1 MDQPI
6 QPVKLNDFTLDDKV
20 KNSIRG
26 AANAGGVA
34 AMLILISALIG
45 IVSFV
50 ISLANPPEPDS
61 ILEGFDRQ
69 PGFEGSAVTDGIGL
83 IISLAI
89 SALMFYFL
97 NRFATY
103 TKSALNNNNQ
113 NQLVDGLEKLAS
125 YFKTL
130 GIIFIIVC
138 CVSVLAF
145 FAILAGTGTA

>member
-1 MDQPI
+1 M
-6 QPVKLNDFTLDDKV
+6 LDDKL

-34 AMLILISALIG
+34 ALLILISAVIG
-45 IVSFV
+45 VISFV
-50 ISLANPPEPDS
+50 LSLLNPPEPDS
-61 ILEGFDRQ
+61 ILEGFERQ
-69 PGFEGSAVTDGIGL
+69 QSFDSSPVTDGIGL
-83 IISLAI
+83 VISLAI

-113 NQLVDGLEKLAS
+113 NQLTDGIEKLAS